1 MRAHEIG
8 TAKAK
13 ARPKWEQSRRLTR
26 KDKPKSVART
36 QHKKAMDPLTFLV
49 GVYSPLYRLK
59 MLGFSTRRGSFVLL
73 EKRNYVARERTR
85 QERFANRSVTLS
97 PLEEL
102 KAQVQ
107 GLMGRGERRYR
118 VSGEEL
124 TVFTR
129 QLATM
134 LGSGIPLHHALTYYG
149 DASEGDLPLVIK
161 KVANDVASGH
171 SFSNAMRAFP
181 LIFSPIYIAL
191 AEMGEQSGQL
201 VTAYRRMADL
211 MERQTNMRKKVVSAL
226 TYPCVLLVVSMTAIA
241 GFIYFVLPMMA
252 PMFENM
258 DVELPLPTRILLS
271 LRVVVPTAT
280 ILFLLSLVGL
290 WLAKP
295 WMKIYLHARP
305 EKLRQL
311 HAIPF
316 YLPVVSGIYSK
327 LATARVL
334 YSMATM
340 LDSGLTMTATMKRA
354 AMASG
359 NQFIAY
365 RLDRATESVM
375 EGASLAEALTI
386 YEVFPNT
393 AIQMLAVGEE
403 SANLTNM
410 VNHIAN
416 LYDSEVEVALN
427 DIASVIEPMIM
438 IVMGVI
444 VGFIVL
450 AAVLP
455 TVQLIQA
462 L

>member
-1 MRAHEIG
+1 M
-8 TAKAK
+8 
-13 ARPKWEQSRRLTR
+13 
-26 KDKPKSVART
+26 
-36 QHKKAMDPLTFLV
+36 
-49 GVYSPLYRLK
+49 
-59 MLGFSTRRGSFVLL
+59 
-73 EKRNYVARERTR
+73 AREKTR
-85 QERFANRSVTLS
+85 QERFATRAVKLS

-102 KAQVQ
+102 KAQLQ
-107 GLMGRGERRYR
+107 GVIGRGERRYR
-118 VSGEEL
+118 VSGEDI
-124 TVFTR
+124 TIFTR

-134 LGSGIPLHHALTYYG
+134 LGSGIPLHQALLYYG
-149 DASEGDLPLVIK
+149 EASEGDLPVVIR

-171 SFSNAMRAFP
+171 SFSNAMRSFP

-211 MERQTNMRKKVVSAL
+211 MERQTNMRKKIVSTM
-226 TYPCVLLVVSMTAIA
+226 TYPCVLLVVSMTSIA
-241 GFIYFVLPMMA
+241 GFIYFVLPMMT

-258 DVELPLPTRILLS
+258 NVELPLPTRMLLS
-271 LRVVVPTAT
+271 MRVFVPTVT
-280 ILFLLSLVGL
+280 ICFLLALL
-290 WLAKP
+290 MAWLGRP
-295 WMKIYLHARP
+295 WMKIYLHSHP

-311 HAIPF
+311 HAVPF
-316 YLPVVSGIYSK
+316 YIPVVSGIYTK
-327 LATARVL
+327 LATARIL

-365 RLDRATESVM
+365 RLDRATDSVM
-375 EGASLAEALTI
+375 EGASLAEALSI

-393 AIQMLAVGEE
+393 AIQMIAVGEE

-410 VNHIAN
+410 VNHVAN

-427 DIASVIEPMIM
+427 DFASVIEPIIM
-438 IVMGVI
+438 IVMGVV

-450 AAVLP
+450 AAVMP

>member
-1 MRAHEIG
+1 M
-8 TAKAK
+8 
-13 ARPKWEQSRRLTR
+13 
-26 KDKPKSVART
+26 
-36 QHKKAMDPLTFLV
+36 
-49 GVYSPLYRLK
+49 
-59 MLGFSTRRGSFVLL
+59 
-73 EKRNYVARERTR
+73 AREKTR
-85 QERFANRSVTLS
+85 QERFATRAVKLS

-102 KAQVQ
+102 KAQIQ
-107 GLMGRGERRYR
+107 GIMGRGERRYR
-118 VSGEEL
+118 VSGEDI
-124 TVFTR
+124 TIFTR

-134 LGSGIPLHHALTYYG
+134 LGSGIPLHQALLYYG
-149 DASEGDLPLVIK
+149 EASEGDLPVVIR

-171 SFSNAMRAFP
+171 SFSNAMRSFP

-211 MERQTNMRKKVVSAL
+211 MERQTNMRKKIVSAL
-226 TYPCVLLVVSMTAIA
+226 TYPCVLLLVSMTSIA
-241 GFIYFVLPMMA
+241 GFIYFVLPMMT

-258 DVELPLPTRILLS
+258 NVELPLPTRILLS

-280 ILFLLSLVGL
+280 ICFLLALLGA
-290 WLAKP
+290 WLGRP
-295 WMKIYLHARP
+295 WLKIYLHSHP
-305 EKLRQL
+305 EKLRQV

-316 YLPVVSGIYSK
+316 YIPVVSGIYVK
-327 LATARVL
+327 LATARIL

-393 AIQMLAVGEE
+393 AIQMIAVGEE

-410 VNHIAN
+410 VNHVAN

-427 DIASVIEPMIM
+427 DFASIIEPIIM

>member
-1 MRAHEIG
+1 M
-8 TAKAK
+8 AK
-13 ARPKWEQSRRLTR
+13 
-26 KDKPKSVART
+26 
-36 QHKKAMDPLTFLV
+36 
-49 GVYSPLYRLK
+49 
-59 MLGFSTRRGSFVLL
+59 
-73 EKRNYVARERTR
+73 EKTR
-85 QERFANRSVTLS
+85 QERFATREVKLS
-97 PLEEL
+97 PIDEL

-107 GLMGRGERRYR
+107 GLFGRGERRYK
-118 VSGEEL
+118 VSGEEI
-124 TVFTR
+124 TIFTR

-134 LGSGIPLHHALTYYG
+134 LGSGIPLHQALLYYG
-149 DASEGDLPLVIK
+149 ETSEGDLPVVIR
-161 KVANDVASGH
+161 KVAFDVASGH

-241 GFIYFVLPMMA
+241 GFIYFVLPMMT

-258 DVELPLPTRILLS
+258 GVELPLPTRILLS
-271 LRVVVPTAT
+271 FRVVVPTLT
-280 ILFLLSLVGL
+280 ILAVLSLLGL
-290 WLAKP
+290 WLGKP
-295 WMKIYLHARP
+295 WVKIYLRQHP

-316 YLPVVSGIYSK
+316 FIPVVSGIYSK
-327 LATARVL
+327 LATARIL
-334 YSMATM
+334 YSMSTM

-359 NQFIAY
+359 NQFIAF

-375 EGASLAEALTI
+375 EGASLAEALSI
-386 YEVFPNT
+386 FEVFPNT

-403 SANLTNM
+403 SANLSNM

-427 DIASVIEPMIM
+427 DIASVIEPLIM
-438 IVMGVI
+438 VVMGVI

>member
-1 MRAHEIG
+1 M
-8 TAKAK
+8 AK
-13 ARPKWEQSRRLTR
+13 
-26 KDKPKSVART
+26 
-36 QHKKAMDPLTFLV
+36 
-49 GVYSPLYRLK
+49 
-59 MLGFSTRRGSFVLL
+59 
-73 EKRNYVARERTR
+73 EKTR
-85 QERFANRSVTLS
+85 QERFATREVKIS

-102 KAQVQ
+102 RAQVQ
-107 GLMGRGERRYR
+107 SLLGRGERRYR
-118 VSGEEL
+118 VSGEDI
-124 TVFTR
+124 TIFTR
-129 QLATM
+129 QLSTM
-134 LGSGIPLHHALTYYG
+134 LGSGIPLHQALLYYG
-149 DASEGDLPLVIK
+149 ENSEGDLPAVIS
-161 KVANDVASGH
+161 KVAQDVASGH
-171 SFSNAMRAFP
+171 SFSNALRAFP

-211 MERQTNMRKKVVSAL
+211 MERQTHMRKRVVSAL
-226 TYPCVLLVVSMTAIA
+226 TYPCVLLVVSLTAIL
-241 GFIYFVLPMMA
+241 GFIYFVLPMMT
-252 PMFENM
+252 PVFENM
-258 DVELPLPTRILLS
+258 GVELPLPTRILLS
-271 LRVVVPTAT
+271 LRILVPTLT
-280 ILFLLSLVGL
+280 MIFILTLVGV
-290 WLAKP
+290 WLGKP
-295 WMKIYLHARP
+295 WLRIYLRNHP

-316 YLPVVSGIYSK
+316 FIPVVSKIYSK
-327 LATARVL
+327 LATARIL

-359 NQFIAY
+359 NQFIAF

-375 EGASLAEALTI
+375 EGASLAEALAI

-403 SANLTNM
+403 SASLTTM

-427 DIASVIEPMIM
+427 DIASVIEPVIM
-438 IVMGVI
+438 VVMGVI

-450 AAVLP
+450 AAVMP
-455 TVQLIQA
+455 TVQLIQQ

>member
-1 MRAHEIG
+1 M
-8 TAKAK
+8 AK
-13 ARPKWEQSRRLTR
+13 
-26 KDKPKSVART
+26 
-36 QHKKAMDPLTFLV
+36 
-49 GVYSPLYRLK
+49 
-59 MLGFSTRRGSFVLL
+59 
-73 EKRNYVARERTR
+73 EKTR
-85 QERFANRSVTLS
+85 QERFATREVKIS

-102 KAQVQ
+102 RAQVQ
-107 GLMGRGERRYR
+107 SLLGRGERRYR
-118 VSGEEL
+118 VSGEDI
-124 TVFTR
+124 TIFTR
-129 QLATM
+129 QLSTM
-134 LGSGIPLHHALTYYG
+134 LGSGIPLHQALLYYG
-149 DASEGDLPLVIK
+149 ENSEGDLPAVIS
-161 KVANDVASGH
+161 KVAHDVASGH
-171 SFSNAMRAFP
+171 SFSNALRGFP

-211 MERQTNMRKKVVSAL
+211 LERQTHMRKRVVSAL
-226 TYPCVLLVVSMTAIA
+226 TYPCVLLVVSLTAIL
-241 GFIYFVLPMMA
+241 GFIYFVLPMMT
-252 PMFENM
+252 PVFENM
-258 DVELPLPTRILLS
+258 GVELPLPTRILLS
-271 LRVVVPTAT
+271 LRILVPSLTLLF
-280 ILFLLSLVGL
+280 ILALVGAWVGRP
-290 WLAKP
+290 WLR
-295 WMKIYLHARP
+295 IYLRNHP

-316 YLPVVSGIYSK
+316 FIPVVSKIYSK
-327 LATARVL
+327 LATARIL

-359 NQFIAY
+359 NQFIAF

-375 EGASLAEALTI
+375 EGASLAEALAI

-403 SANLTNM
+403 SASLTTM

-427 DIASVIEPMIM
+427 DIASVIEPVIM
-438 IVMGVI
+438 VVMGTI

-450 AAVLP
+450 AAVMP
-455 TVQLIQA
+455 TVQLIQQ